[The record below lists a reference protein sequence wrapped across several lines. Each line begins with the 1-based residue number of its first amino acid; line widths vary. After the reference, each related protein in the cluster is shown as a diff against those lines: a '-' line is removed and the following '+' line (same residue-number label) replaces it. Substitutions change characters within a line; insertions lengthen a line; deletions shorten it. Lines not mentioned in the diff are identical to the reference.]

1 VRRRQIADD
10 MTFSALAWGAWRLL
24 DAAHLRGPQD
34 LLRLIESFL
43 ELGITTVDHADIYG
57 GYACEAVFGAALARD
72 PGLRARMEI
81 VTKCDIAAPAPAR
94 PANRIK
100 HYDTSAGYIIAA
112 AEASLGNLGIEQIDV
127 LLLHRPDPLMDADDV
142 AEAFTRLRADGKV
155 RHFGVS
161 NFTPCQFDLL
171 QSRLDAPLVTNQ
183 VECSVLAGDAISDG
197 TLDQMQRLRRV
208 PMLWSPLGRLFT
220 DEDDQIRRVR
230 AALAAVARR
239 TAIVDLA
246 TVATAWLFRLPSNPV
261 VISGSMQTVHL
272 ASMAAATELVL
283 ERQDWFQIY
292 EALRDE
298 PVP

>member
-1 VRRRQIADD
+1 MRRRQIADD

>member
-1 VRRRQIADD
+1 MRRRQIADD
-10 MTFSALAWGAWRLL
+10 MTFSALAWGAWRLR
-24 DAAHLRGPQD
+24 DAPHLRGAQD

-43 ELGITTVDHADIYG
+43 ELGITTIDHADVYG
-57 GYACEAVFGAALARD
+57 AYACEAVFGAALALD
-72 PGLRARMEI
+72 PGLRQQMEI
-81 VTKCDIAAPAPAR
+81 VTKCDIATVAPAR

-100 HYDTSAGYIIAA
+100 HYNTSAGYIIAA
-112 AEASLGNLGIEQIDV
+112 AEASLRNLGIEQIDV

-142 AEAFTRLRADGKV
+142 AQAFTRLRADGKV

-161 NFTPCQFDLL
+161 NFTPFQFDLL

-183 VECSVLAGDAISDG
+183 VECSVLAGEAISDG

-220 DEDDQIRRVR
+220 DEDDQVRRTR
-230 AALAAVARR
+230 AELAAVGQR
-239 TAIVDLA
+239 IGVDDPA

-261 VISGSMQTVHL
+261 VVAGSMRTAHL

-283 ERQDWFQIY
+283 ERQDWFQVY
-292 EALRDE
+292 EVLCGR